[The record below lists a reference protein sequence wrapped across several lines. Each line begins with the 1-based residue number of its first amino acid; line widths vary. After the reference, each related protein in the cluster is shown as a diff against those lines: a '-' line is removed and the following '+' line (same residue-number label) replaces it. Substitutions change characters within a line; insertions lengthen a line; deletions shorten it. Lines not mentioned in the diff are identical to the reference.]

1 MNISIIGT
9 GYVGLV
15 TGTCLAEVGHHVICV
30 DNNPVKLEQLKKN
43 QIPIYEPGLG
53 GYFANNIA
61 NGRLTF
67 TADLEYAILNSSLIM
82 LCLPTPQDEDGS
94 ADLTHVMDVVN
105 QIGDIL
111 IESGGYKVIVNK
123 STVPVGTGDA
133 VKQILLSKGLTKFD
147 IVSNPEFLREGL
159 AVEDFMNPDR
169 IVVGLESP
177 SVKTVI
183 DELYHPFVE
192 KGCPIVDMDIK
203 SAELTKYAANSFLAA
218 KITFMNDLSLYCEK
232 VGADIDYIRTGL
244 GLDPRIGNRFL
255 FPGIGYGGS
264 CFPKDVNAL
273 IRSTSDAGA
282 NMKILEAVNQ
292 VNKDQRQRFI
302 NRILKHF
309 NNDLTGKKFAVW
321 GLSFKPETDDMR
333 EAPSITVIKYLTKIG
348 VSISAFDPAAIEN
361 AQSIFKDSIQ
371 YCKDKYSTLDNSD
384 ALIIFTEWSEF
395 HHPDFVEMKS
405 RLKTPLIFDGRNIFS
420 LEKMEEEGF
429 TYYSVGRRVVTLV

>member
-1 MNISIIGT
+1 MRLAIIGS

-30 DNNPVKLEQLKKN
+30 DNNPTKLEQLKKS
-43 QIPIYEPGLG
+43 QIPIYEPGLIE
-53 GYFANNIA
+53 YFTDNFQS
-61 NGRLTF
+61 GRLTF
-67 TADLEYAILNSSLIM
+67 TEDLELAVLNSDLIM

-94 ADLTHVMDVVN
+94 ADLTHVMEVAN
-105 QIGDIL
+105 QIGVIL
-111 IESGGYKVIVNK
+111 LKSGGYKVIVNK

-133 VKQILLSKGLTKFD
+133 VKQILVSKGLTEFD

-169 IVVGLESP
+169 IIVGLETP
-177 SVKTVI
+177 SVKKFI
-183 DELYHPFVE
+183 DELYNPFVE
-192 KGCPIVDMDIK
+192 KGCPVVYMDLK

-232 VGADIDYIRTGL
+232 VGADIDNIRTGI

-292 VNKDQRQRFI
+292 VNQDQRQRFI

-333 EAPSITVIKYLTKIG
+333 EAPSITVINYFTNLG
-348 VSISAFDPAAIEN
+348 VSISAYDPAAIEN
-361 AQSIFKDSIQ
+361 AQSIFGDTIQ
-371 YCKDKYSTLDNSD
+371 YCKDKYSTLANAD
-384 ALIIFTEWSEF
+384 ALIIFTEWREF

-420 LEKMEEEGF
+420 LEKMEKEGF
-429 TYYSVGRRVVTLV
+429 TYYSVGRRVLSIC